1 MALDQL
7 NALLTGGVF
16 SLILVFARVGSALML
31 LPGFGDG
38 YVPGRVRLF
47 LAIGF
52 SMVIA
57 PTLGGKLPGPPA
69 NAAGLIVLVG
79 VEAVVGL
86 FLGTVARIL
95 VNALEVGGQIVAQ
108 QIGLASAALFNPQMA
123 TQASLPGNLLS
134 MAAVLLIFITD
145 LDHMLLRAL
154 IASYDAFPVGP
165 SLPAGDMSNVIAR
178 AVAESFLIGAQIAA
192 PFLVV
197 GLLLFSG
204 LGLLARL
211 MPQVQIFFVAMPLQV
226 AVGLSVFGAI
236 VPLALLFWLERFQSG
251 MTGLL
256 TVGHWHG

>member
-16 SLILVFARVGSALML
+16 SLILVFARVGSALLL

-38 YVPGRVRLF
+38 YVPGRIRLL
-47 LAIGF
+47 LALGF
-52 SMVIA
+52 SVVIA
-57 PTLGGKLPGPPA
+57 PMLGNKLPAAPGGP
-69 NAAGLIVLVG
+69 AALLVLVG
-79 VEAVVGL
+79 IEVVIGL
-86 FLGTVARIL
+86 FLGTIARIL

-123 TQASLPGNLLS
+123 TQTSLPGNFLS

-154 IASYDAFPVGP
+154 IDSYDVFPVGP
-165 SLPAGDMSNVIAR
+165 GIPVDDMSKVVAR
-178 AVAESFLIGAQIAA
+178 AVGQSFLIGVEIAA
-192 PFLVV
+192 PFLLV

-211 MPQVQIFFVAMPLQV
+211 MPQIQIFFVAMPLQV
-226 AVGLSVFGAI
+226 GIGLAIFGA
-236 VPLALLFWLERFQSG
+236 VLPVVLLFWLERFQTG
-251 MTGLL
+251 MTSLL
-256 TVGHWHG
+256 TVGH